1 MRRIDMNYDLA
12 IFDFDGTL
20 ADSFP
25 FFVSVF
31 NTIAERH
38 QFRQIDTARIDSLR
52 HLSARQ
58 MMQHVGMPAWKL
70 PVVSKTFITMMK
82 ESAANV
88 PVFEGIDAA
97 LRAIAAHGIEL
108 AIISSN
114 SEQNVRA
121 VLGVELS
128 GLIGR
133 FECGMSIF
141 GKASRLKQLI
151 RDSGTSPASAIYI
164 GDQDTDAIAAGKSGM
179 AFGAVSWGYAPI
191 EILRAH
197 NPTVEFATPA
207 CMARYFTS

>member
-1 MRRIDMNYDLA
+1 MNYDLA

-38 QFRQIDTARIDSLR
+38 QFRQIDTARADSLR

-70 PVVSKTFITMMK
+70 PIVSKTFITMMK
-82 ESAANV
+82 ESAASV
-88 PVFEGIDAA
+88 AVFDGIDAA

-108 AIISSN
+108 AIVSSN

-121 VLGVELS
+121 VLGAELS
-128 GLIGR
+128 ALIGR

-151 RDSGTSPASAIYI
+151 RDSGSSPASAIYI
-164 GDQDTDAIAAGKSGM
+164 GDQDTDAIAATKSGM

-197 NPTVEFATPA
+197 KPAVEFATPA
-207 CMARYFTS
+207 CMAPYFTA